1 MIIDG
6 KALAADVEVETA
18 ERVKKLAE
26 KGIVPGLATVLVG
39 ENPAS
44 QMYIRLKH
52 SACTRVGIRSENVV
66 LPENSSEEE
75 LIAKIQELNGRPDI
89 NGILLQLPL
98 PKGLSPQKA
107 MMSILPEKDV
117 DGFHPVNMG
126 ALLLGAERL
135 VPCTPRG
142 IIYALERLG
151 KKLEGAEA
159 VIVGHSNVVGKP
171 LAAMLLNRNATVQV
185 CHVFTKDLA
194 EHTRDAEILVVAAGV
209 PALIKKE
216 MVRPGAIVFDVGI
229 NRVGD
234 KTVGDVDFDG
244 RKGHCLGH
252 NPCSGRR
259 RTAHGGHA
267 ALPDGIG
274 GREPDDLKMSL
285 VIALAASREAVIG
298 ADRRAIAFLGP
309 CPELEEEL
317 YSGQIKNDQELADR
331 ARELGASLQVSDGRE
346 KVWRRGD
353 LLVGEVTEISAKLS
367 RRRRI
372 YLTPGAS
379 LQVDITSGEDSTSA
393 GRGRRRRGEDQSLG
407 RRGVHSLWQPF
418 HTEAGLRRGGPG
430 GGKGKRGSH
439 QEHPGKSRR

>member
-6 KALAADVEVETA
+6 KALAAQVEAETA
-18 ERVKKLAE
+18 QRVKKLAE

-52 SACTRVGIRSENVV
+52 SACSRVGIRSENIV
-66 LPENSSEEE
+66 LPDGSTEED
-75 LIAKIQELNGRPDI
+75 LIAKIQELNRRPDI

-98 PKGLSPQKA
+98 PRGLSPQKA

-142 IIYALERLG
+142 IIFALERLG

-171 LAAMLLNRNATVQV
+171 IAAMLLNRNATVQV

-194 EHTRDAEILVVAAGV
+194 EHTKDAEILIVAAGV

-234 KTVGDVDFDG
+234 KTVGDVDFDSV
-244 RKGHCLGH
+244 KDIASAIT
-252 NPCSGRR
+252 PVP
-259 RTAHGGHA
+259 GGVGPLTVAMLLSQTVNA
-267 ALPDGIG
+267 A
-274 GREPDDLKMSL
+274 ESQ
-285 VIALAASREAVIG
+285 A
-298 ADRRAIAFLGP
+298 
-309 CPELEEEL
+309 
-317 YSGQIKNDQELADR
+317 GQIKLA
-331 ARELGASLQVSDGRE
+331 
-346 KVWRRGD
+346 
-353 LLVGEVTEISAKLS
+353 
-367 RRRRI
+367 
-372 YLTPGAS
+372 
-379 LQVDITSGEDSTSA
+379 
-393 GRGRRRRGEDQSLG
+393 
-407 RRGVHSLWQPF
+407 
-418 HTEAGLRRGGPG
+418 
-430 GGKGKRGSH
+430 
-439 QEHPGKSRR
+439 

>member
-6 KALAADVEVETA
+6 KALAADVEVEIA
-18 ERVKKLAE
+18 ERAKKLVE
-26 KGIVPGLATVLVG
+26 RGIVPGLATVMVG

-75 LIAKIQELNGRPDI
+75 LIARVLELNGRPDI

-98 PKGLSPQKA
+98 PKGLSPLRA

-171 LAAMLLNRNATVQV
+171 LAAMLLSRNATVQV

-194 EHTRDAEILVVAAGV
+194 SHTRKAEILVVAAGV

-229 NRVGD
+229 NQVGD
-234 KTVGDVDFDG
+234 KTVGDVDF
-244 RKGHCLGH
+244 
-252 NPCSGRR
+252 
-259 RTAHGGHA
+259 
-267 ALPDGIG
+267 
-274 GREPDDLKMSL
+274 
-285 VIALAASREAVIG
+285 EAVRDI
-298 ADRRAIAFLGP
+298 ASAI
-309 CPELEEEL
+309 
-317 YSGQIKNDQELADR
+317 
-331 ARELGASLQVSDGRE
+331 
-346 KVWRRGD
+346 
-353 LLVGEVTEISAKLS
+353 
-367 RRRRI
+367 
-372 YLTPGAS
+372 TP
-379 LQVDITSGEDSTSA
+379 V
-393 GRGRRRRGEDQSLG
+393 
-407 RRGVHSLWQPF
+407 
-418 HTEAGLRRGGPG
+418 PG
-430 GGKGKRGSH
+430 GVGPLTVAMLLS
-439 QEHPGKSRR
+439 QTIFAAESQMI

>member
-1 MIIDG
+1 MINMIIDG
-6 KALAADVEVETA
+6 KALAAEVEVETA
-18 ERVKKLAE
+18 QRVKKLAQ

-66 LPENSSEEE
+66 LSENSSEEE
-75 LIAKIQELNGRPDI
+75 LIAKIQELNCRPDI

-98 PKGLSPQKA
+98 PRGQSPQKA

-135 VPCTPRG
+135 VPCTPLG

-185 CHVFTKDLA
+185 CHVFTRTLA

-209 PALIKKE
+209 PALIKKD

-234 KTVGDVDFDG
+234 KTVGDVDY
-244 RKGHCLGH
+244 
-252 NPCSGRR
+252 
-259 RTAHGGHA
+259 
-267 ALPDGIG
+267 
-274 GREPDDLKMSL
+274 
-285 VIALAASREAVIG
+285 EAVKEI
-298 ADRRAIAFLGP
+298 ASAITPVPGGVGP
-309 CPELEEEL
+309 LTV
-317 YSGQIKNDQELADR
+317 AM
-331 ARELGASLQVSDGRE
+331 
-346 KVWRRGD
+346 
-353 LLVGEVTEISAKLS
+353 LLSQTTFATESQNIRQS
-367 RRRRI
+367 
-372 YLTPGAS
+372 TPGS
-379 LQVDITSGEDSTSA
+379 
-393 GRGRRRRGEDQSLG
+393 
-407 RRGVHSLWQPF
+407 
-418 HTEAGLRRGGPG
+418 
-430 GGKGKRGSH
+430 
-439 QEHPGKSRR
+439 

>member
-18 ERVKKLAE
+18 QRVKKLA
-26 KGIVPGLATVLVG
+26 GRGMVPGLATVLVG

-52 SACTRVGIRSENVV
+52 SACSRVGIRSENVV
-66 LPENSSEEE
+66 LPAESTEAE
-75 LIAKIQELNGRPDI
+75 LIARIQELNGRPDI

-98 PKGLSPQKA
+98 PKGLSPQRA

-151 KKLEGAEA
+151 MTGKKLEGAEA

-171 LAAMLLNRNATVQV
+171 LAAMLLSRNATVQV
-185 CHVFTKDLA
+185 CHVFTRDLA

-234 KTVGDVDFDG
+234 KTVGDVDF
-244 RKGHCLGH
+244 
-252 NPCSGRR
+252 
-259 RTAHGGHA
+259 
-267 ALPDGIG
+267 
-274 GREPDDLKMSL
+274 
-285 VIALAASREAVIG
+285 EAVKEI
-298 ADRRAIAFLGP
+298 ASAI
-309 CPELEEEL
+309 
-317 YSGQIKNDQELADR
+317 
-331 ARELGASLQVSDGRE
+331 
-346 KVWRRGD
+346 
-353 LLVGEVTEISAKLS
+353 
-367 RRRRI
+367 
-372 YLTPGAS
+372 TP
-379 LQVDITSGEDSTSA
+379 V
-393 GRGRRRRGEDQSLG
+393 
-407 RRGVHSLWQPF
+407 
-418 HTEAGLRRGGPG
+418 PG
-430 GGKGKRGSH
+430 GVGPLTVAMLLS
-439 QEHPGKSRR
+439 QTVSAAESQADQQ